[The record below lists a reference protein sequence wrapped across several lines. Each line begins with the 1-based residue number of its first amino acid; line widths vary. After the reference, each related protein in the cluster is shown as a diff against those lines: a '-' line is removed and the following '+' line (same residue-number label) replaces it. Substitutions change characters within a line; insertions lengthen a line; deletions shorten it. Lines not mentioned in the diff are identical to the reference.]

1 MCVGSVVVRNVVN
14 YGDEDVRG
22 DVGRSTGSEER
33 RKYGEC
39 EWWCFA
45 FKNFQTRLKHR
56 GHLCVP
62 VLSL

>member
-1 MCVGSVVVRNVVN
+1 MVMRC
-14 YGDEDVRG
+14 VRG
-22 DVGRSTGSEER
+22 DAGRSTWSEER

-39 EWWCFA
+39 ERWCFA

-62 VLSL
+62 VLSLSHCLIVVF

>member
-1 MCVGSVVVRNVVN
+1 MLEGLP
-14 YGDEDVRG
+14 
-22 DVGRSTGSEER
+22 GSEER

-62 VLSL
+62 VLSLSCKFKTCMRNATLKHHY